1 MSAKDNPM
9 KVVFVVTLDSRAIAS
24 WIVAACVAA
33 WVAYRVVHG
42 V

>member
-9 KVVFVVTLDSRAIAS
+9 KVVFVVTLDSRAI
-24 WIVAACVAA
+24 IMDRRACVAA